1 MTDAMTDDERSI
13 VEQLFDDC
21 IDSEWRD
28 LWASDYAGCAKCN
41 GYIFRS
47 SDVAD
52 QVCAAALDRVR
63 PSAQTSPHVHH
74 ALNGPLGDAGIAGA
88 GALEP
93 LAVSLMPTRI
103 ATAVLARRFEEKF
116 GKESSNATE
125 CKKAMGKRLAVRPHR
140 DWKLNYA
147 VLDKEMEAFDNM
159 RGRFRSA
166 NRYGRLSARDR
177 NSELGQYFLHANPYK
192 QEEVRKEYKG
202 TLRDMW
208 SAWVAAQPV
217 GGAQPVEECV
227 VM

>member
-1 MTDAMTDDERSI
+1 MGRKRQQRDSDD
-13 VEQLFDDC
+13 DDYYGPHDG
-21 IDSEWRD
+21 IEYPDMSQKAQRQEV
-28 LWASDYAGCAKCN
+28 
-41 GYIFRS
+41 
-47 SDVAD
+47 DVAETP
-52 QVCAAALDRVR
+52 VPPR
-63 PSAQTSPHVHH
+63 PAQTSPHVRN

-88 GALEP
+88 GPLEP

-125 CKKAMGKRLAVRPHR
+125 CKKAMGKRLAVRPER

-166 NRYGRLSARDR
+166 ARYGRLSARDR
-177 NSELGQYFLHANPYK
+177 NSELGQYFLHARPHK
-192 QEEVRKEYKG
+192 QQEVRKEYKG

-217 GGAQPVEECV
+217 GGAQPVQECV

>member
-1 MTDAMTDDERSI
+1 MGRKRQQRDSDD
-13 VEQLFDDC
+13 DDYYGPH
-21 IDSEWRD
+21 DGTEYPDMSQKAQRQEV
-28 LWASDYAGCAKCN
+28 
-41 GYIFRS
+41 
-47 SDVAD
+47 DVAETP
-52 QVCAAALDRVR
+52 VPSR
-63 PSAQTSPHVHH
+63 PAHTSPHVHN
-74 ALNGPLGDAGIAGA
+74 ALNGPLGDVGIAGA
-88 GALEP
+88 GPLEP

-103 ATAVLARRFEEKF
+103 ATAVLVRRFEEKF

-125 CKKAMGKRLAVRPHR
+125 CKKAMGKRLAVRPER

-166 NRYGRLSARDR
+166 ARYGRLSARDR